1 MTPNKQI
8 TIWLILSAFMVIIMV
23 FIGGWTRLSDA
34 GLSIVEWKPV
44 TGIFPPI
51 EDSDWEMEFGKYKE
65 SPEFEK
71 LHNHFTLGDFKGI
84 FWLEF
89 IHRILGRM
97 TGIIILLPAL
107 FFWYKGY
114 LRDWKPYVSMV
125 LLVGF
130 QGFMGW
136 WMVKSG
142 LVDNPHVSHFRLAAH
157 LITAFMLYSV
167 IFWEIMVVTGQW
179 YATSGE
185 DLHYSVANM
194 GSIRAHRH
202 REFRRNAATQFLRL
216 GSVVSGLL
224 RRLWL
229 LAMTRQ
235 TSITTEDAQ
244 FKIMHYLPYFSLIL
258 LFFQIFLGGLVAG
271 LDAGMIYN
279 SFPLMGNHFV
289 PSEFELS
296 WQMLYDPASVQF
308 LHRCFAYLVAIILFI
323 LAYSIR
329 SRMKYISIM
338 LILAVFAQILLG
350 VLTIIYV
357 VPMNLAL
364 AHQLFAVLLLSL
376 VLNVI
381 KRGKYG

>member
-1 MTPNKQI
+1 M
-8 TIWLILSAFMVIIMV
+8 
-23 FIGGWTRLSDA
+23 
-34 GLSIVEWKPV
+34 
-44 TGIFPPI
+44 PPLV
-51 EDSDWEMEFGKYKE
+51 DSDWEMEFSKYKE

-97 TGIIILLPAL
+97 TGMIILLPAL
-107 FFWYKGY
+107 FFWYKGH

-157 LITAFMLYSV
+157 LITALILYSV
-167 IFWEIMVVTGQW
+167 IFWEIMVVSCKLVVTPAKAGGQ
-179 YATSGE
+179 
-185 DLHYSVANM
+185 DLNCLDS
-194 GSIRAHRH
+194 R
-202 REFRRNAATQFLRL
+202 LR
-216 GSVVSGLL
+216 GNDMVCIY
-224 RRLWL
+224 RL
-229 LAMTRQ
+229 
-235 TSITTEDAQ
+235 S
-244 FKIMHYLPYFSLIL
+244 YLSLIL
-258 LFFQIFLGGLVAG
+258 LFFQIFLGALVAG

-279 SFPLMGNHFV
+279 TFPLMGNSFV

-296 WQMLYDPASVQF
+296 WNMFYDPASVQF
-308 LHRCFAYLVAIILFI
+308 LHRCFGYIVAIVLFV
-323 LAYSIR
+323 LAYNIR
-329 SRMKYISIM
+329 RRSKYLAIM
-338 LILAVFAQILLG
+338 LVSSVFAQILLG
-350 VLTIIYV
+350 IFTVIYV

-376 VLNVI
+376 VLYI
-381 KRGKYG
+381 IRRKKYE